1 MYRNWIQ
8 SWRDLPLL
16 INQWA
21 NVVRWEKRTRLFLR
35 TAEFLWQEGHTAHET
50 EREAREETMR
60 MLDVYR
66 DVVERH
72 LAVPVVPGMKSES
85 EKFAGAVETYT
96 IEAMMQDK
104 KALQAGTSHFLGQNF
119 ARAFDVQFQNRQGEL
134 DYVWATSW
142 GVSTRLVG
150 ALIMTHSDDKGLV
163 LPPTLSPEDVVI
175 IPIYRNDSKAAVTAY
190 AEKLRANLTA
200 LGFKVVLDN
209 DDASSPGW
217 KFAEWEMRG
226 TPVRIEIGPRDMQAD
241 QIVMVRRDTGEK
253 SFVPVGEAPTRLKEL
268 LSLIQRS
275 LFERAKAFRD
285 ENTVPIKDL
294 GGLIEF
300 FGAET
305 AGTSGAKGGFAE
317 ALWCGSSECEATLK
331 EKTKATLRCL
341 PLGRQEH
348 IEGKCA
354 ICGGRAKHLAIF
366 ARNY

>member
-35 TAEFLWQEGHTAHET
+35 TSEFLWQEGHTAHET
-50 EREAREETMR
+50 EQEAREETMR
-60 MLDVYR
+60 MLEVYR

-72 LAVPVVPGMKSES
+72 LAVPVVSGMKSES

-119 ARAFDVQFQNRQGEL
+119 AHAFDVQFQNRRGEL

-150 ALIMTHSDDKGLV
+150 ALVMTHSDDKGLV
-163 LPPTLSPEDVVI
+163 LPPTISPEDAVI
-175 IPIYRNDSKAAVTAY
+175 IPIYRNDTKAAVTAY
-190 AEKLRANLTA
+190 AEKLQAA
-200 LGFKVVLDN
+200 LKASGFKVVLDV

-217 KFAEWEMRG
+217 KFAEWELRG
-226 TPVRIEIGPRDMQAD
+226 TPVRIEIGPRDMQSN
-241 QIVMVRRDTGEK
+241 QVVMVRRDTGEK
-253 SFVPVGEAPTRLKEL
+253 LFVPVSEVPAKLKEL
-268 LSLIQRS
+268 QALIQNS
-275 LFERAKAFRD
+275 LFARAKAFRD
-285 ENTVPIKDL
+285 ENTVPVADL

-300 FGAET
+300 FGVET

-317 ALWCGSSECEATLK
+317 ALWCGSPECETSLK

-348 IEGKCA
+348 VEGKCA
-354 ICGGRAKHLAIF
+354 ICGKEAKYLAIF